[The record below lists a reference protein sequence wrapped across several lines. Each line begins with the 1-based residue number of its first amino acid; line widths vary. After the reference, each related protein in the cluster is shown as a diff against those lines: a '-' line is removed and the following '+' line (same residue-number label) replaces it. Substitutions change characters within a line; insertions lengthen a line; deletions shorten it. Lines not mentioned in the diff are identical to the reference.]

1 MIDAQTA
8 PWSSGGLGV
17 LALAHGLT
25 KILVSG
31 PAGTVG
37 FFQSLGYPAIA
48 AYFAMAV
55 ETGGGLALILGFY
68 PQVAALLQL
77 PILLG
82 AALGLASRLT
92 VAAEGGRDGRRSTA
106 TSSEAPA
113 RPVLLHARVVTTQR
127 TDRLAA

>member
-1 MIDAQTA
+1 MSRLI
-8 PWSSGGLGV
+8 SCV
-17 LALAHGLT
+17 
-25 KILVSG
+25 G
-31 PAGTVG
+31 PAAGTVG
-37 FFQSLGYPAIA
+37 FFQLLGYPAIA

-82 AALGLASRLT
+82 AALGLASRLA

-106 TSSEAPA
+106 TSSEGAGPSC
-113 RPVLLHARVVTTQR
+113 VTPCPGPTHEISAISAQGIVSEGKLR
-127 TDRLAA
+127 SGPGLYT